1 MSIYVFTWPLFY
13 QSFIHDLI
21 EKRSNQN
28 SWFHQKH
35 SKANKEP
42 QVPQAAQLWSKIRFE
57 KHCNRPSYRKGQ
69 QNHRRTRRMRWE
81 WESCKLLGARTCW
94 NMLTM
99 LKYINQSARFPH
111 WQSAASMRGFR
122 LLKPRWT
129 RAKGLIFLM
138 CWNHKVKTVKSQ
150 RKIPLFRQPLA
161 ILFLVH
167 VQTVSFPDLPSN
179 SFFPFHN
186 AKLTSTLFSRPM
198 LKP

>member
-13 QSFIHDLI
+13 ASFIHDLI

-35 SKANKEP
+35 SKADKEP

-57 KHCNRPSYRKGQ
+57 KHCNRPSYPKGQ
-69 QNHRRTRRMRWE
+69 QNHRRTRRMRWQRE
-81 WESCKLLGARTCW
+81 PCKLLGAQHAEICSQCWPISPFPPLTIGCINERIQVAKASVDTCER
-94 NMLTM
+94 
-99 LKYINQSARFPH
+99 IQ
-111 WQSAASMRGFR
+111 
-122 LLKPRWT
+122 
-129 RAKGLIFLM
+129 FLM

-150 RKIPLFRQPLA
+150 RKIPLFRQPPA

-167 VQTVSFPDLPSN
+167 VQTVSSPDLPSN